1 MDTTQPTLTNSFL
14 KNTVNNYLI
23 IVFADSSLD
32 VDSMSFEQVQEI
44 VKLFKNQQEPFVL
57 TSEWA
62 DLSEFDKQFKNVDNS
77 KLIVRETESTKKV
90 PTTEISSKEATIQVT
105 QCDVKKGGVFSREFV
120 MFQVETE
127 IPGRSFKNL
136 V

>member
-1 MDTTQPTLTNSFL
+1 MSLKMDTTQPTLTNSFL

-77 KLIVRETESTKKV
+77 KLIVRDT
-90 PTTEISSKEATIQVT
+90 
-105 QCDVKKGGVFSREFV
+105 
-120 MFQVETE
+120 
-127 IPGRSFKNL
+127 
-136 V
+136 